1 MRGRRDLRSFTGTNE
16 KTKEYKGA
24 LQTFAVFSFPLAPTA
39 RLFPMLSPISFL
51 FLWCLQCNFG
61 RGFNKIFELCR
72 FRRGNLAELPETQ
85 RENPISSSFYCSF
98 LLFLFPVEAL
108 CGRAQKAT
116 KTKRQ
121 NTRRGRRCEAV
132 CVCVSVCFLG
142 KLLRGG

>member
-1 MRGRRDLRSFTGTNE
+1 MRERRDRRPFTGTNE

-24 LQTFAVFSFPLAPTA
+24 LQTFTVFSFPLAPIA
-39 RLFPMLSPISFL
+39 RLFPILRPISFL

-72 FRRGNLAELPETQ
+72 FRWGNLAELPETQ
-85 RENPISSSFYCSF
+85 RENPISCFYDSF
-98 LLFLFPVEAL
+98 LLFLLPVEAL

-121 NTRRGRRCEAV
+121 NTRRERRCEAV
-132 CVCVSVCFLG
+132 CVCKCVFSW
-142 KLLRGG
+142 